1 MQLVDIVVSAWHDR
15 ELVMGAPDRPGE
27 IEEADDK
34 FGVNESGISSLVV
47 DEGSANSGSV
57 WKSDQAA
64 ESDGV
69 EVSRPRKE
77 SVGRKTFDLVVPPPI
92 STSTRSFGAARPVSM
107 ALGSPT
113 SSPKKTAT
121 PSSGTPKKWV
131 VNLPTPLAGFSSSPS
146 PSSRL
151 SQRLSMRF
159 DTQMIQN
166 SFLSQT
172 APPTPPMTDEE
183 SSSSKSSIASPD
195 SASPEPSFLKSV
207 SISIETSDD
216 EPLRASKSY
225 DQRLDEENSDDSRNF
240 HQSTSSYSLTS
251 DNGTEGTLTLDALVS
266 PRYRPPVPLKSAALL
281 ERQREKA
288 ALQSSPRSAAKHDHA
303 SSHLSPTRHNRP
315 PVPTKRK
322 SAHFD
327 TSTIKLNSSS
337 GSAPHDPAD
346 LPLSPEERAKRRSYL
361 AAEILK
367 TERFYVKSLKTIVN
381 SYLQPM
387 RASLTAEVP
396 ILSADSQKALFSN
409 VEVLLNIH
417 LPFLSEL
424 ETTMAEWNSNS
435 SKIGRSLI
443 SLTPYLKI
451 YTQYINNYN
460 KSMHTY
466 QDAMKHKTFRRFMAE
481 AAVGNDLDN
490 WPSYCIQPVQRI
502 PKYLI
507 ILSELLKNT
516 TEDHPDY
523 LDLKTAFDALTATA
537 TEINTHKRDAE
548 NLTQCANIQSIVAYS
563 EGVKKVQIVTQTRRY
578 CREGQF
584 DVFINGIATTYNYL
598 VLFNDSLLITKSK
611 RKHLRFDGFLT
622 LANTCMEAFD
632 VDDLHVRYSQPPSA
646 SSSNHLDIPG
656 ADDSS
661 LHHRSLSGPVTV
673 PPHASASFSLT
684 LKSLVI
690 NATIVIIFQT
700 FEDFQA
706 WKSDIALASAKHED
720 IVTPDTFPDI
730 IVSLDAMQAASD
742 EIHSHTRKRSLSL
755 GASRGKRLK
764 RLLTLGTGKSKRDLN
779 THSSIDTAAPDS

>member
-1 MQLVDIVVSAWHDR
+1 
-15 ELVMGAPDRPGE
+15 MGAPDRPGE
-27 IEEADDK
+27 MEEADDK
-34 FGVNESGISSLVV
+34 YGVNESSVSSLVV
-47 DEGSANSGSV
+47 DESNGNSGSV
-57 WKSDQAA
+57 WKSDQAM

-69 EVSRPRKE
+69 DVARPRKE
-77 SVGRKTFDLVVPPPI
+77 SGGRKTFDLVVPAPI
-92 STSTRSFGAARPVSM
+92 STSTRSYGAARPVSM

-113 SSPKKTAT
+113 TSPKKAIM
-121 PSSGTPKKWV
+121 PLSGTPKKWV

-159 DTQMIQN
+159 DTQMIQT

-183 SSSSKSSIASPD
+183 SSSSKSSSAASPE

-207 SISIETSDD
+207 AISIESSDD

-225 DQRLDEENSDDSRNF
+225 DQRLDEENSEDSRNF

-281 ERQREKA
+281 ERTREKA
-288 ALQSSPRSAAKHDHA
+288 ALLTSPRSAAKLDHP
-303 SSHLSPTRHNRP
+303 SSHLSPTRNNRP
-315 PVPTKRK
+315 PIPIKRK

-337 GSAPHDPAD
+337 GSAPGDTAE
-346 LPLSPEERAKRRSYL
+346 LALSPEEHAKLRSHL
-361 AAEILK
+361 ADEILK

-424 ETTMAEWNSNS
+424 ETTMAEWSPIS

-507 ILSELLKNT
+507 ILSQLLKNT

-537 TEINTHKRDAE
+537 SEINTHKRDAE
-548 NLTQCANIQSIVAYS
+548 NLTQCANIQSIVTYS

-584 DVFINGIATTYNYL
+584 DVFINGIATAYNYL
-598 VLFNDSLLITKSK
+598 VLFNDALLITKSK
-611 RKHLRFDGFLT
+611 RKHLRFDGFLA
-622 LANTCMEAFD
+622 LSNTCMEAFD
-632 VDDLHVRYSQPPSA
+632 VDELHVRYSQPPSA
-646 SSSNHLDIPG
+646 SSSNHLDVPG
-656 ADDSS
+656 AEDSS
-661 LHHRSLSGPVTV
+661 SHHRSLSGPATAT
-673 PPHASASFSLT
+673 PHASASFSLT

-700 FEDFQA
+700 IEDFQA
-706 WKSDIALASAKHED
+706 WKNDIALSSAKHED
-720 IVTPDTFPDI
+720 MVTPDTFPDR
-730 IVSLDAMQAASD
+730 IVSLDAMQASSD

-779 THSSIDTAAPDS
+779 AHSRTDSAAPDS